1 MSSNYY
7 RTDDELRATRMYQEV
22 DPDFDRDEVAPRTRR
37 QPAARPGGTGGSGGS
52 GPGGTGGPGGSKGP
66 SSPAPRKRRRART
79 ALLITLALLLILAGG
94 GVLTLYLVSEKLG
107 GQVQRFEAFAGLD
120 ESERPKE
127 VTSGAGAGALNI
139 LLAGTDARA
148 DADGQTVEDLEGGG
162 QRSDTIMIMHITGDR
177 KHAYLISIP
186 RDTWVEVPG
195 HGMNKINAAYSLGG
209 PSLFV
214 QTVEQFTQMRMHHLA
229 VINWQ
234 GFMDLTDALGGVEIN
249 FTERTLLR
257 NGEYYGPGVE
267 TLSGQEALDY
277 VRERKTLAEGDFDR
291 ARRQQNYLRSLMN
304 QTLAKGTSISKIGGV
319 IDAITKNLYVD
330 EQFTNGKMRDLAFKM
345 RNIRGNDVSFILLP
359 RAEQATGYEGSQ
371 SVVYHDPTK
380 TKALFEALKNGKVER
395 WLKKYGDDDNVL
407 GETVR

>member
-22 DPDFDRDEVAPRTRR
+22 DPDFDRDEPAPSRRTP
-37 QPAARPGGTGGSGGS
+37 PAERPGRAGSGSGGS
-52 GPGGTGGPGGSKGP
+52 DRSGGPGRS
-66 SSPAPRKRRRART
+66 SSPPPRRRNRART

-120 ESERPKE
+120 ESRRPKD

-139 LLAGTDARA
+139 LLAGTDARI
-148 DADGQTVEDLEGGG
+148 DPGSQTVEDLERGG

-186 RDTWVEVPG
+186 RDTWVEIPG
-195 HGMNKINAAYSLGG
+195 KGMHKINAAYALGG

-214 QTVEQFTQMRMHHLA
+214 ETVERFTNMRMHHLA

-249 FTERTLLR
+249 FPERTLLR
-257 NGEYYGPGVE
+257 NGKYYGPGVE
-267 TLSGQEALDY
+267 TLSGEEALDY
-277 VRERKTLAEGDFDR
+277 VRERKTLKEGDFDR

-304 QTLAKGTSISKIGGV
+304 QTLAKGTSLSKIGPV

-330 EQFTNGKMRDLAFKM
+330 EGFTNGKMRDLAFEM
-345 RNIRGNDVSFILLP
+345 RNIRGDDVSFILLP
-359 RAEQATGYEGSQ
+359 RAKQATGYEGDQ
-371 SVVYHDPTK
+371 SVVYHDPVK
-380 TKALFEALKNGKVER
+380 TKALFDALKKGQGER
-395 WLKKYGDDDNVL
+395 WLKKYGSADNVL
-407 GETVR
+407 GQTVR